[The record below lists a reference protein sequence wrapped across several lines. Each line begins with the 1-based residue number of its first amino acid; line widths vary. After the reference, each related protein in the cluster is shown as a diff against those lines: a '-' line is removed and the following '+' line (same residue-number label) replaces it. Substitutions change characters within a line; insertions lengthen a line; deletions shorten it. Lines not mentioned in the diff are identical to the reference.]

1 MSLNEFKNI
10 FRSLDHVYQQVVLDI
25 IKHMKH
31 NCNPAS
37 LNDLIH
43 EKIEERMQELNMSKK
58 DLFDQVTEIRKPY
71 KKTEHD
77 FYTYFSRK
85 SIDGELLPQI
95 LLALGITD
103 GFNGGS
109 ITNGGISFNQHQ
121 INIELTNLSNALDEI
136 KKEYSK
142 AQQTDCDGNYSDNI
156 FWLYETLC
164 KPDKLMIEYI
174 AEVLYTLQTNPDEYT
189 KRYPYSN
196 YGDTPIFK
204 IIKNAQKTCTE

>member
-1 MSLNEFKNI
+1 MSLNKFENI

-43 EKIEERMQELNMSKK
+43 EKIEKRMQELNMSKK
-58 DLFDQVTEIRKPY
+58 DLFKKVTEIINPY

-95 LLALGITD
+95 LFALNITADYD
-103 GFNGGS
+103 GGTDTDNGFIFS
-109 ITNGGISFNQHQ
+109 KQEVD
-121 INIELTNLSNALDEI
+121 IELEKLSKALNEI
-136 KKEYSK
+136 KKEYSE

-196 YGDTPIFK
+196 YGDTSIFK